1 MIPSGVS
8 NDMQAEIITIGD
20 EILIGQIIDTNSAW
34 MAQQL
39 NAIGIQVKQI
49 SSVADYPADI
59 IVALTLASGRADIV
73 FVTGGLGPTKDD
85 VTKQTLSVYF
95 ECGLRRDPRVLA
107 HVESIFQ
114 RSNRPMLEINRKQA
128 DVLDSSEV
136 LFNERGTAPGM
147 WVTHKEKPYIIM
159 PGVPFEMEHIM
170 EDRVLPRL
178 RNLAGTK
185 PLWHHTML
193 TAGIG
198 ESFLAEKIADIEAA
212 LPPHI
217 HLAYLPK
224 PGLVRLRLTA
234 MGESLAAL
242 KSETQAIANQLAE
255 RIGEHFLA
263 DEDTSLEVLI
273 RDFMQRRELLLAT
286 AESCTGGNIARLIT
300 TLPGSSSIFEGGAV
314 TYSNAMK
321 RELLG
326 VKQKTLT
333 EYGAVS
339 EETAREMA
347 LGAQTNFNV
356 DYAIAVTGIAG
367 PDGGTTEKPVGLV
380 WIAVAGKNEIVSHKF
395 LFGHDRA
402 INIERSSV
410 AALFM
415 LWQLLNLEW
424 KAKDTDGTAI

>member
-1 MIPSGVS
+1 
-8 NDMQAEIITIGD
+8 MQAEIITIGD

-39 NAIGIQVKQI
+39 NAIGIHVKQI
-49 SSVADYPADI
+49 SSVADNQADI
-59 IVALTLASGRADIV
+59 SVALTLASGRADII
-73 FVTGGLGPTKDD
+73 FITGGLGPTKDD
-85 VTKQTLSVYF
+85 VTKQTLSMYF
-95 ECGLRRDPRVLA
+95 DCGLRRDPKVLA

-136 LFNERGTAPGM
+136 LFNEMGTAPGM
-147 WVTHKEKPYIIM
+147 WVTYKEKPYIIM
-159 PGVPFEMEHIM
+159 PGVPFEMKHIM
-170 EDRVLPRL
+170 VERVLPRL
-178 RNLAGTK
+178 HNLSGRQ
-185 PLWHHTML
+185 PLWHHTLL

-198 ESFLAEKIADIEAA
+198 ESFLAERIADIEAA

-234 MGESLAAL
+234 AGEDLATL
-242 KSETQAIANQLAE
+242 KNETQAIATQLAE

-273 RDFMQRRELLLAT
+273 RDFMRQRELRLAA

-300 TLPGSSSIFEGGAV
+300 ALPGSSSMFEGGAV

-321 RELLG
+321 RGLLG
-326 VKQKTLT
+326 VEQKTL
-333 EYGAVS
+333 EEHGAVS

-347 LGAQTNFNV
+347 LGAQGKFNV
-356 DYAIAVTGIAG
+356 DYTVAVSGIAG
-367 PDGGTTEKPVGLV
+367 PDGGTAEKPVGLV
-380 WIAVAGKNEIVSHKF
+380 WIAVAGKNGVVSRKF

-402 INIERSSV
+402 INIERSSM

-415 LWQLLNLEW
+415 LWRLLITEW
-424 KAKDTDGTAI
+424 NGHG